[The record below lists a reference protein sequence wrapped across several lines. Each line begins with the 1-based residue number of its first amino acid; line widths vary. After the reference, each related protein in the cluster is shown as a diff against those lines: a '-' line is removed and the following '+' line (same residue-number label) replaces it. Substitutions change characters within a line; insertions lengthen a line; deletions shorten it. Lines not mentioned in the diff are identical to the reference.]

1 MIKQF
6 RRRRLVKFV
15 AGFGTV
21 TVVMILV
28 GVLAFFDTA
37 GHVDP
42 KNHWAVVQNL
52 TLVVATAIVGFGTIG
67 VVLVRPTVKQIE
79 ELATHTQ
86 EIEAGQLKSGV
97 SSDASDEVGTLYGS
111 INSMRETIRA
121 RIDETERQRERAEN
135 ARKESRALATT
146 LEERTESFAETMT
159 RTADGDLTARLA
171 VNEDDPE
178 SLKRIAEGFNDAMDG
193 IETVVRDVGTFT
205 ESVVGAVEDSTERI
219 DDAVTQGDETSES
232 MDETAANARTQS
244 DQLVE
249 TAQELES
256 MSANIEEVAA
266 STEELGETSER
277 AASLSEAGRENAHAA
292 VEELHRIEAR
302 SESAADTMAE
312 LEAQMDEIE
321 QIVTTIREI
330 AEQTNLLALNASIE
344 AARAGGAGS
353 SASDGF
359 DVVANEVKTLS
370 EETQQSAGE
379 VEAMITE
386 LRELTEA
393 SADDMRTIQSEVKSG
408 VGTVETVDDA
418 LADIDTQVTEV
429 DDGVQQI
436 TTAMDQQA
444 TSLNDVTATVEEL
457 TDFSQDTA
465 ERTRRMATATEE
477 QTQQLNNTA
486 GRVHTLLERTTR
498 LRRSLETF
506 EYDRTEDEAPSV
518 ELVTQS

>member
-42 KNHWAVVQNL
+42 ENHWAVVQNL

-121 RIDETERQRERAEN
+121 RIDETERQR
-135 ARKESRALATT
+135 
-146 LEERTESFAETMT
+146 ERTESFAETMT